1 MQMHLQKP
9 RNFRYLG
16 NGNGS
21 SLGFLKNV
29 TAALYTHLC
38 WLRVQRGNHYMH
50 LQISLVQHILVYVLP
65 KSNSN
70 SLVYEL
76 GIHLILT
83 KSGKLMSNSLAKQ
96 LSINGKLPSIRAA
109 GASVLPSLFASHFFA
124 AGAIPAGAKRWR
136 LDAPFFLPRPHTSR
150 DASFPSRTPHA
161 PEQGPRV
168 HHIDRRSTRRKHR

>member
-1 MQMHLQKP
+1 MLTFGMEV
-9 RNFRYLG
+9 N
-16 NGNGS
+16 
-21 SLGFLKNV
+21 
-29 TAALYTHLC
+29 
-38 WLRVQRGNHYMH
+38 
-50 LQISLVQHILVYVLP
+50 HILFIMEPTNIYGP

-96 LSINGKLPSIRAA
+96 LGIASNLPSMHAAGANIRA
-109 GASVLPSLFASHFFA
+109 ASVLPSLFASHFFA

-161 PEQGPRV
+161 PEQSPRV